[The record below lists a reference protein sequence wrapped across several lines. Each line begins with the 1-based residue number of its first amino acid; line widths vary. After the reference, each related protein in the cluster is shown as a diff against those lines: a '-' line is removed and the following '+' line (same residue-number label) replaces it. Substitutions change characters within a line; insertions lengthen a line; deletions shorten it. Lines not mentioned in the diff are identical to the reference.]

1 MMKKL
6 LNATLLLIMILA
18 LATPVLAQEGNE
30 QPGQVIFGSNRE
42 LQAGDIING
51 DMVIFGG
58 NLGMADGSRIEG
70 DAVIFGGSGEIN
82 GEITG
87 DLAVIGGNV
96 RLGPTA
102 RVEGDVAAI
111 GGQADRDESAYVGGD
126 LIETTELD
134 LSRIPVPPFRAVPP
148 RPDFGRDFGVRPLD
162 QFFRMMLGFAQGLI
176 VALVVSAVGLLVALF
191 LPEHSQTVG
200 STIRQAAPASFG
212 VGLLTLIVGAAAITV
227 LFVTC
232 CLAPVGLLAVL
243 VLVLATLYGWI
254 VVGYLLGQRM
264 LRAIQKDNEPTPA
277 ASALVGIFT
286 VTLAQQWLTVLGGMP
301 CLGFVFWLLGA
312 GLWLVVASTGLG
324 AVVLTR
330 FGTQPYTG
338 TSATRRPLPPLPPM
352 PPLPPSEPAGPEVP
366 GETKPESKTVPS
378 KPQASPESQPA
389 EPDSTTTETS

>member
-1 MMKKL
+1 MKKL
-6 LNATLLLIMILA
+6 LNASMLLILTLA
-18 LATPVLAQEGNE
+18 WATPVLAQEGNE
-30 QPGQVIFGSNRE
+30 QPGQVIFGNNRE

-58 NLGMADGSRIEG
+58 SLGMADGSRIEG

-82 GEITG
+82 GEIAG

-111 GGQADRDESAYVGGD
+111 GGQVDKDENAYVRGD

-134 LSRIPVPPFRAVPP
+134 FSRIPVPLFKAVPP
-148 RPDFGRDFGVRPLD
+148 RPDFGQDFGSRPLN

-176 VALVVSAVGLLVALF
+176 VALVISAIGLLVALF

-212 VGLLTLIVGAAAITV
+212 VGLLTMIVGAAAITV

-232 CLAPVGLLAVL
+232 CLAPVGLLAAL
-243 VLVLATLYGWI
+243 ALVLATLYGWI

-264 LRAIQKDNEPTPA
+264 LRAIQKDKEPTPA
-277 ASALVGIFT
+277 ASALVGIFI
-286 VTLAQQWLTVLGGMP
+286 VTLAQQWLTVLGGIP
-301 CLGFVFWLLGA
+301 CLGFLFWLLGA
-312 GLWLVVASTGLG
+312 GLWLLVASTGLG

-338 TSATRRPLPPLPPM
+338 ASPTRRPPPALPPM
-352 PPLPPSEPAGPEVP
+352 PSLPPSGTAGPEVP
-366 GETKPESKTVPS
+366 DEADAESKTVPS
-378 KPQASPESQPA
+378 QAQALPESQPV
-389 EPDSTTTETS
+389 EPDNTMTETS

>member
-1 MMKKL
+1 
-6 LNATLLLIMILA
+6 
-18 LATPVLAQEGNE
+18 
-30 QPGQVIFGSNRE
+30 
-42 LQAGDIING
+42 
-51 DMVIFGG
+51 MVIFGG

-82 GEITG
+82 GEIAG

-111 GGQADRDESAYVGGD
+111 GGQVDKDENAYVRGD

-134 LSRIPVPPFRAVPP
+134 FGRIPLPPFRAVPP
-148 RPDFGRDFGVRPLD
+148 RPDFGRDFGVSPFD

-176 VALVVSAVGLLVALF
+176 VALVVSAIGLLVALF

-200 STIRQAAPASFG
+200 GTIRQAAPASFG
-212 VGLLTLIVGAAAITV
+212 VGLLTMIVGAAAITL

-232 CLAPVGLLAVL
+232 CLAPVGLLAAL
-243 VLVLATLYGWI
+243 ALVLATLYGWI
-254 VVGYLLGQRM
+254 VVGYLLGQGI
-264 LRAIQKDNEPTPA
+264 LRAIQKDKEPTPA
-277 ASALVGIFT
+277 ASALVGIFI
-286 VTLAQQWLTVLGGMP
+286 VTLAHQWLTVLGGIP
-301 CLGFVFWLLGA
+301 CLGFLFWLLGA
-312 GLWLVVASTGLG
+312 GLWLLVASTGLG

-338 TSATRRPLPPLPPM
+338 TSPTRRPPPSLPPM
-352 PPLPPSEPAGPEVP
+352 SPLSPSETAGPDLP
-366 GETKPESKTVPS
+366 GEADAESKTVPS
-378 KPQASPESQPA
+378 KAQALPESQPV